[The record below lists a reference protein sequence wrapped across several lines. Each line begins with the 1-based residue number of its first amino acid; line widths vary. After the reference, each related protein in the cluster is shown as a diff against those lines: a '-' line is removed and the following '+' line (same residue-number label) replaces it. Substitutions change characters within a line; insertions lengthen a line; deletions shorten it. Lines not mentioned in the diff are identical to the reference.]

1 MLLLEK
7 RSMGKRSKINNKD
20 SVRYRHI
27 DAFYPEVRE
36 HILPQLGK
44 QT

>member
-7 RSMGKRSKINNKD
+7 RSMAKINNKD